1 MAESGG
7 SSINPDH
14 RKIQQAVEKALK
26 TYGHRADV
34 TGIDIGY
41 KY

>member
-14 RKIQQAVEKALK
+14 RKIQQAYEKALK